1 MKLRFALVGVVAIQA
16 ASPFALA
23 GPPPA
28 APVQE
33 RLLEAPDVMPDATAS
48 GGLDSAP
55 ASAEDDLPL
64 PPVPPR
70 IAEGAP
76 YEACMAMLAN
86 DPSGADAAAASMAA
100 GAGGTPGAGEAAA
113 HCHALAQ
120 VELGNTEAGA
130 TLLDR
135 LASSSH
141 APPEQR
147 AEVFG
152 QASQAWT
159 MAGRIGQAFASADQ
173 AVTLSPDDPDLRIG
187 RAIAALAQ
195 HRFAEA
201 ADDLTRVLDGDPKR
215 TDALV
220 LRATAN
226 RNLGRLAQAAADVDA
241 AAAQDADN
249 PDALLE
255 RGIVRQRTGDLAGA
269 RADWERTADLGANT
283 PTGDLAQ
290 QNLALLQA
298 GPPQ

>member
-1 MKLRFALVGVVAIQA
+1 VGVAPQQA
-16 ASPFALA
+16 AGVAQPDL
-23 GPPPA
+23 GQRVHGA
-28 APVQE
+28 AC
-33 RLLEAPDVMPDATAS
+33 LLDAWYPDA
-48 GGLDSAP
+48 GEVLV
-55 ASAEDDLPL
+55 PL
-64 PPVPPR
+64 PADGSHR
-70 IAEGAP
+70 IKCRGRFLRNES
-76 YEACMAMLAN
+76 
-86 DPSGADAAAASMAA
+86 D
-100 GAGGTPGAGEAAA
+100 
-113 HCHALAQ
+113 
-120 VELGNTEAGA
+120 
-130 TLLDR
+130 
-135 LASSSH
+135 

-269 RADWERTADLGANT
+269 RADWERTADLGADT